1 MAGKILGEYVSL
13 MGLSL
18 ISYESLSLQDR
29 QRAGTRNNGETLE
42 DRWESE
48 NVSIHR

>member
-1 MAGKILGEYVSL
+1 MAGKILGKYVSIMCLSWIL
-13 MGLSL
+13 MRVFLCR
-18 ISYESLSLQDR
+18 ID
-29 QRAGTRNNGETLE
+29 RAGTRNNGETLE